1 MIYLASYVCTYKI
14 YFSCSCVYIAVGSVV
29 NYFASYRDAERKKRV
44 QEIYSLLQ
52 TQQAEA
58 KREKRE
64 KK

>member
-1 MIYLASYVCTYKI
+1 MIYLASYVRVKFISVVAT
-14 YFSCSCVYIAVGSVV
+14 YIAVASVV

-44 QEIYSLLQ
+44 QEFFSLLQ